1 VVEIAKSASLQP
13 SGFEIV
19 HMQRREREQLT
30 DELLGEAV
38 LALLKEKGP
47 ISIKILIG
55 RLKHMARTE
64 QDSVRRE
71 ALKEIITEIS
81 AHPVA
86 SDLKKSEFTAQQPT
100 NNVYSL
106 FSHTRAVSSG
116 KKH

>member
-1 VVEIAKSASLQP
+1 
-13 SGFEIV
+13 
-19 HMQRREREQLT
+19 MQIREREQLT

-38 LALLKEKGP
+38 LALLKEKSP
-47 ISIKILIG
+47 ISIKILIR
-55 RLKHMARTE
+55 RLKHMAVTE

-86 SDLKKSEFTAQQPT
+86 NDLNKSELTAKQRT
-100 NNVYSL
+100 NNVYSFL
-106 FSHTRAVSSG
+106 SHPRAVSSG